1 MRATYLF
8 SKTEERRCDALSKL
22 NTNQIT
28 FNMNM
33 INESINEEKATLD
46 DDYDTF
52 SGRVISCPNY
62 YHMFLHSIVY
72 NISYVKIQIIPCQA
86 LALISFTR
94 RGSVLCVE

>member
-1 MRATYLF
+1 MGESNLNLF

-22 NTNQIT
+22 NTNQMT

-52 SGRVISCPNY
+52 AGRVISCP
-62 YHMFLHSIVY
+62 I
-72 NISYVKIQIIPCQA
+72 
-86 LALISFTR
+86 
-94 RGSVLCVE
+94 

>member
-22 NTNQIT
+22 NTNQMT

-52 SGRVISCPNY
+52 AGRVISCPILPHVFVFNCLQ
-62 YHMFLHSIVY
+62 HFL
-72 NISYVKIQIIPCQA
+72 
-86 LALISFTR
+86 R
-94 RGSVLCVE
+94 